1 MMLVLHLASTLAVV
15 VVTATTLAHA
25 LEMPGKLRLPRDTY
39 LAVQR
44 IYYPGFTVVGAAE
57 LPSVLALAGSALA
70 TSTDG
75 PAANLRWAAA
85 TLAALAH
92 AVYWLVV
99 HPTNHQW
106 LRDDD
111 RVDAASSRFFAV
123 QAAEGDWA
131 RHRRRWERGHLL
143 RCLLMLPATALA
155 MTALATG

>member
-25 LEMPGKLRLPRDTY
+25 LEMPGKLRLPRDKY

-57 LPSVLALAGSALA
+57 LPTVLALAGSALA

-75 PAANLRWAAA
+75 PAADLRWAAA

-99 HPTNHQW
+99 HPTNRQW

-111 RVDAASSRFFAV
+111 RVDAASSGSSPSRPPRGTGLGTD
-123 QAAEGDWA
+123 AAGNA
-131 RHRRRWERGHLL
+131 ATCCGACSCFRRRHL
-143 RCLLMLPATALA
+143 P
-155 MTALATG
+155 

>member
-1 MMLVLHLASTLAVV
+1 MMLVLHLASTLALV

-25 LEMPGKLRLPRDTY
+25 LEMPGKLRLRRDTY

-44 IYYPGFTVVGAAE
+44 IYYPGSTVVGATE
-57 LPSVLALAGSALA
+57 PPSVLALAGSALA
-70 TSTDG
+70 TPTDG

-99 HPTNHQW
+99 HPTNRQW

-123 QAAEGDWA
+123 QAADGDWA
-131 RHRRRWERGHLL
+131 RHRRRWEGGHLL